1 MLKSRMA
8 EERARMELI
17 VDEGRVALVKDSG
30 DFG

>member
-17 VDEGRVALVKDSG
+17 VDEGRGELVKDSG